1 MDNHIDNIRYE
12 VRPVKQTYTDQ
23 AIIFKALCDE
33 RRLKIIDLLRS
44 GERCACQ
51 LLEDLDI
58 GQPSLSYHMKILV
71 ESGIVQSRQEGKWT
85 HYSISQ
91 HGSERAIAL
100 LRTITRVDSEAVDT
114 CQCKVS

>member
-1 MDNHIDNIRYE
+1 MKNYA
-12 VRPVKQTYTDQ
+12 DQ
-23 AIIFKALCDE
+23 ARVFKAVCDE
-33 RRLKIIDLLRS
+33 KRLYIIDLLRQ

-58 GQPSLSYHMKILV
+58 SQPSLSYHMKILV

-91 HGSERAIAL
+91 AGSLQAVEL
-100 LRTITRVDSEAVDT
+100 LSEITNAEDDAEAKCS
-114 CQCKVS
+114 CQVG